1 MDPGTSIFAAVALA
15 FGALLVMAVANAAA
29 EGDLSRNVAVGFRTP
44 QTLKS
49 DIAWSQSHRQ
59 VSPFLRTSA
68 WLVIALAA
76 LTAAVGVWGSM
87 KALSLS
93 VFILGSVLLIASV
106 IFAGVRAHLFA
117 RRLP

>member
-29 EGDLSRNVAVGFRTP
+29 EGVLSRNVAVGLRTP

-59 VSPFLRTSA
+59 VSPLRTSA
-68 WLVIALAA
+68 WLASALGA
-76 LTAAVGVWGSM
+76 
-87 KALSLS
+87 
-93 VFILGSVLLIASV
+93 
-106 IFAGVRAHLFA
+106 
-117 RRLP
+117 